1 MQQNFDCEN
10 FKGIRQTEADKFFK
24 ILGFFNKLHET
35 WNSIAFSVMFRNI
48 KIEFRDFHV
57 IAHNLKSCIF
67 ETLKGSLFSVKLKP
81 MNSWKKTRSF
91 KESRAIFK
99 TTCIFVVWYI
109 KNRVNQVAERTINVK

>member
-81 MNSWKKTRSF
+81 MNSWKKKKREVL
-91 KESRAIFK
+91 KR
-99 TTCIFVVWYI
+99 VVQYL
-109 KNRVNQVAERTINVK
+109 KQRVSSSSGILKIA